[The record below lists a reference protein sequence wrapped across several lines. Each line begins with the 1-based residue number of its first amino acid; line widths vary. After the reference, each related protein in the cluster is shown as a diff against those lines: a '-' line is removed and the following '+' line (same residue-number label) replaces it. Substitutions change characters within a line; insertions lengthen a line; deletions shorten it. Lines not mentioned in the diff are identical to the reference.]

1 MTMAKRW
8 KDVRDSKLS
17 KAAQERVD
25 AWVADESAKINL
37 GKVRELLG
45 LTQEE
50 MAERLKLSQSAL
62 SRAESSQD
70 PKLSTLRR
78 HVEALGGR
86 VEVVAVFGDKSVQL
100 DI

>member
-1 MTMAKRW
+1 MAKRW
-8 KDVRDSKLS
+8 KEVRNGKLS
-17 KAAQERVD
+17 KEAQARVD
-25 AWVADESAKINL
+25 AWVADSSAKIDL
-37 GKVRELLG
+37 AKVRELLG

-50 MAERLKLSQSAL
+50 MAERLKMSQSAL
-62 SRAESSQD
+62 SRAETSED

-100 DI
+100 DV